1 MGGVGDAAAI
11 GAVIGAVAGA
21 AGGAGGAAGG
31 ALDGKV
37 LDGGVLDGGVLDG
50 GVLDGG
56 GAAASAW
63 PQRPQKRL
71 VGGFSEPQWAQ
82 VGMGSPVRQVRC
94 RASGYPGGGAAKPC
108 SSPASGPAQS
118 AEPWSVT
125 SLIGV

>member
-31 ALDGKV
+31 ALDGK
-37 LDGGVLDGGVLDG
+37 VLDG